1 MHLLLSLPLN
11 SSGTEEEYS
20 ELSQLLQDIS
30 DYQRD
35 LQAAKLKE
43 RESRKLKELNEKAAG
58 EEMRK
63 SAMETMARKYYHVI
77 ILVFLFDAERKRRR
91 ETNRDNFDET
101 DDFMLNGEEME
112 ESGKTI
118 NLS

>member
-77 ILVFLFDAERKRRR
+77 ILVFLFVMQNVNVGGKPI
-91 ETNRDNFDET
+91 ETISMRQMT
-101 DDFMLNGEEME
+101 LC
-112 ESGKTI
+112 
-118 NLS
+118 